1 MPIDTADTASIDSA
15 AQEVLAKHPDLN
27 VLVTMAGIMRV
38 EDWHKPEEF
47 LASAESVVTT
57 NVLGPIRLIA
67 AFVQH
72 LQAQPDATIV
82 TVSSGLAFTPL
93 KVTPSYNASKAAIHM
108 LSESIRLQLADTTVK
123 VVELEPPAVRTS
135 LLPGQENSEFAMA
148 LDAVRGRGRRAAPGP
163 ARRPGD
169 PGRTGQVPALRR
181 GARRLRPGRRDAQC
195 LGPARAIA
203 SEAQPALRA
212 RQTGTRMG
220 GTVSAKEQGV
230 RVLVV
235 EDERRLAGAVQ
246 RGLQAEGFAVDL
258 AFDGADGLHLAREGA
273 YDAVVLDLML
283 PQLSGYQVCERLRA
297 EENWV
302 PVLILSAKDGEYDQA
317 DGLDLGADD
326 YLTKPFSYIVL
337 AAKLRAL
344 LRRGAAPRPAV
355 LRAGDLSLDPA
366 SRIVRRGETDI
377 DLTAREFAMLEYLI
391 RRASQVVPKS
401 ELLDHVWD
409 TSDSADLN
417 VVEVYAGYIR
427 RKIDAPFGR
436 AALQTLRGA
445 GYRLAADGG

>member
-1 MPIDTADTASIDSA
+1 
-15 AQEVLAKHPDLN
+15 
-27 VLVTMAGIMRV
+27 
-38 EDWHKPEEF
+38 
-47 LASAESVVTT
+47 
-57 NVLGPIRLIA
+57 
-67 AFVQH
+67 
-72 LQAQPDATIV
+72 
-82 TVSSGLAFTPL
+82 
-93 KVTPSYNASKAAIHM
+93 
-108 LSESIRLQLADTTVK
+108 
-123 VVELEPPAVRTS
+123 
-135 LLPGQENSEFAMA
+135 
-148 LDAVRGRGRRAAPGP
+148 
-163 ARRPGD
+163 
-169 PGRTGQVPALRR
+169 
-181 GARRLRPGRRDAQC
+181 
-195 LGPARAIA
+195 
-203 SEAQPALRA
+203 
-212 RQTGTRMG
+212 
-220 GTVSAKEQGV
+220 V

-246 RGLQAEGFAVDL
+246 RGLRAEGFAVDL
-258 AFDGADGLHLAREGA
+258 AYDGADGLHLAREGA

-337 AAKLRAL
+337 AARLRAL
-344 LRRGAAPRPAV
+344 LRRGAVPRPAV

-366 SRIVRRGETDI
+366 SRVVRRGETEI

-391 RRASQVVPKS
+391 RRPGQVVPKS

-417 VVEVYAGYIR
+417 VVEVYAGYLR

-436 AALQTLRGA
+436 GALQTLRGA
-445 GYRLAADGG
+445 GYRLAAEGG